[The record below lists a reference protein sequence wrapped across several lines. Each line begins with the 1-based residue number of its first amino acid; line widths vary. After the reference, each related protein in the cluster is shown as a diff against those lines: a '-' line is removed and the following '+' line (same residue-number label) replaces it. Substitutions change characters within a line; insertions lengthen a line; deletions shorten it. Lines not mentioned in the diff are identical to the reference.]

1 MSFEKFINQELTG
14 WMVAEG
20 EHADIVLSTRI
31 RLARNLQDHL
41 FPVCASQEDAA
52 AVDEAVHQ
60 AVSKMRDQHFTG
72 TAMVDL
78 TPLQRQILV
87 EKHLVSPQLIDPEK
101 HGSVL
106 LSEDETISIMVNE
119 EDHIRIQCIYPG
131 FQIDE
136 AYELADR
143 VDSEMEKNIDYA
155 FDETFGYLTSCPSNT
170 GTGMR
175 ASVMMHLPALTITKQ
190 IERIIPAIS
199 RLGMV
204 VRGSY
209 GEGSEAL
216 GNIYQ
221 ISNQITLGKSEEE
234 ILKDLK
240 SISARLIAH
249 ERKSRELLLA
259 KSEVHLENR
268 LFRSLGTL
276 THARILPSAEA
287 AKCLSD
293 VRLGIDLNII
303 ENIDMSVL
311 NELMIFMQPGYL
323 QQYAGTE
330 LTSDERDILRAQ
342 LFRDRLKIERS
353 AEPDGDQELS

>member
-1 MSFEKFINQELTG
+1 MSFEKFIKRELAG
-14 WMVAEG
+14 WMVAKG
-20 EHADIVLSTRI
+20 EHSDIVLSTRI
-31 RLARNLQDHL
+31 RLARNLQDRL
-41 FPVCASQEDAA
+41 FPICASEEEAKRVNE
-52 AVDEAVHQ
+52 AVDQ
-60 AVSKMRDQHFTG
+60 AVATMEEHQFAGISM
-72 TAMVDL
+72 ADL
-78 TPLQRQILV
+78 SSLERQILV
-87 EKHLVSPQLIDPEK
+87 EKHLVSPQLIEPDRY
-101 HGSVL
+101 GSVL

-131 FQIDE
+131 FQIDT
-136 AYELADR
+136 AYEQADH
-143 VDSEMEKNIDYA
+143 VDSELERNLEYA

-221 ISNQITLGKSEEE
+221 ISNQITLGKSESE
-234 ILKDLK
+234 ILKDLE
-240 SISARLIAH
+240 SITKRLIAH
-249 ERKSRELLLA
+249 EKKSRELLLA

-268 LFRSLGTL
+268 LFRSLGTI

-287 AKCLSD
+287 ARCLSD
-293 VRLGIDLNII
+293 VRLGIDLGII
-303 ENIDMSVL
+303 KNIDMAIL
-311 NELMIFMQPGYL
+311 NELMIFMQPGFL
-323 QQYAGTE
+323 QRYKGTE
-330 LTSDERDILRAQ
+330 LTSDQRDVLRAQ
-342 LFRDRLKIERS
+342 LFRDRLLMAKSTVEEDAPEES
-353 AEPDGDQELS
+353 

>member
-1 MSFEKFINQELTG
+1 MSFEKFIKRELTG

-20 EHADIVLSTRI
+20 EHSDIVLSTRI
-31 RLARNLQDHL
+31 RLARNLRDHL
-41 FPVCASQEDAA
+41 FPICASEEQAKLVNE
-52 AVDEAVHQ
+52 AVDQ
-60 AVSKMRDQHFTG
+60 AVAMMEELHFEGSTM
-72 TAMVDL
+72 AEL
-78 TPLQRQILV
+78 SSLERQILV
-87 EKHLVSPQLIDPEK
+87 EKHLVSPQLIDMK
-101 HGSVL
+101 RYGSVL

-131 FQIDE
+131 FQIDT
-136 AYELADR
+136 AYEQADK
-143 VDSEMEKNIDYA
+143 VDSELEQNLEYA

-221 ISNQITLGKSEEE
+221 VSNQITLGKSEQE
-234 ILKDLK
+234 ILKDLE
-240 SISARLIAH
+240 SIAKRLIAH
-249 ERKSRELLLA
+249 EKKSRELLLA

-268 LFRSLGTL
+268 LYRSLGTI

-293 VRLGIDLNII
+293 VRLGIDLGIIKNINMTI
-303 ENIDMSVL
+303 L
-311 NELMIFMQPGYL
+311 NELMIFMQPGFL
-323 QQYAGTE
+323 QRYEGTE
-330 LTSDERDILRAQ
+330 LTSDQRDILRAQ
-342 LFRDRLKIERS
+342 LFRDRLLMEK
-353 AEPDGDQELS
+353 AEVENDTPEK

>member
-1 MSFEKFINQELTG
+1 MSFEQFINREPTG
-14 WMVAEG
+14 WMVAKG
-20 EHADIVLSTRI
+20 ENSDIVLSTRI
-31 RLARNLQDHL
+31 RLARNLRDSL
-41 FPVCASQEDAA
+41 FPISAA
-52 AVDEAVHQ
+52 EEELKQVKEAVGQAVDTIEGH
-60 AVSKMRDQHFTG
+60 HFTG
-72 TAMVDL
+72 TAMADL
-78 TPLQRQILV
+78 SPLHRQILV
-87 EKHLVSPQLIDPEK
+87 EKHLVSPQLTDPK
-101 HGSVL
+101 KYGSVL

-131 FQIDE
+131 FQIDT
-136 AYELADR
+136 AYEKANQ
-143 VDSEMEKNIDYA
+143 VDSDLERNLNYA

-221 ISNQITLGKSEEE
+221 ISNQTTLGKSEEE
-234 ILKDLK
+234 ILKDLE
-240 SISARLIAH
+240 SISKRLIAH
-249 ERKSRELLLA
+249 ERKSREVLLA
-259 KSEVHLENR
+259 KSQIHLENR
-268 LFRSLGTL
+268 LYRSLGTV

-287 AKCLSD
+287 ARCLSD
-293 VRLGIDLNII
+293 VRLGIDLDII
-303 ENIDMSVL
+303 ENIDMTIL
-311 NELMIFMQPGYL
+311 NELMIFMQPGFL

-330 LTSDERDILRAQ
+330 LTSEQRDIFRAQ
-342 LFRDRLKIERS
+342 LFRDRLAEEKS
-353 AEPDGDQELS
+353 AAGENNPNG

>member
-1 MSFEKFINQELTG
+1 MSFEKFIKQELTG

-31 RLARNLQDHL
+31 RLARNLQKHL
-41 FPVCASQEDAA
+41 FPISASQEDANDVSEA
-52 AVDEAVHQ
+52 LNHAVETMEDH
-60 AVSKMRDQHFTG
+60 HFTG
-72 TAMVDL
+72 TTMKDL
-78 TPLQRQILV
+78 TPLERQILV
-87 EKHLVSPQLIDPEK
+87 EKHLVSPQLIDPKK

-131 FQIDE
+131 FQIDQ
-136 AYELADR
+136 AYEHADQ
-143 VDSEMEKNIDYA
+143 VDSELEKNLDYA

-234 ILKDLK
+234 ILKDLE
-240 SISARLIAH
+240 SIAKRLIAH
-249 ERKSRELLLA
+249 EKKSRELLLA

-268 LFRSLGTL
+268 LFRALGTL
-276 THARILPSAEA
+276 THSRILPSAEA

-293 VRLGIDLNII
+293 VRLGIDLGIF
-303 ENIDMSVL
+303 ENIDMSIL
-311 NELMIFMQPGYL
+311 NELMIFMQPGFL
-323 QQYAGTE
+323 QQYAGAE

-342 LFRDRLKIERS
+342 LFRNRLGVGKSSVPEQDTDPS
-353 AEPDGDQELS
+353 

>member
-1 MSFEKFINQELTG
+1 MSFEKFIQQKLTG

-31 RLARNLQDHL
+31 RLARNLQNHL
-41 FPVCASQEDAA
+41 FPIRASKEEAQQ
-52 AVDEAVHQ
+52 VGEAVGD
-60 AVSKMRDQHFTG
+60 AVEMMEDHHFSR
-72 TAMVDL
+72 TAMADL
-78 TPLQRQILV
+78 PSLERQLLV
-87 EKHLVSPQLIDPEK
+87 EKHLVSPQLIDPERY
-101 HGSVL
+101 GSVL

-131 FQIDE
+131 FQINE
-136 AYELADR
+136 AYEHADQ
-143 VDSEMEKNIDYA
+143 VDSELEKHLEYA

-221 ISNQITLGKSEEE
+221 VSNQITLGKSEED
-234 ILKDLK
+234 ILKELE
-240 SISARLIAH
+240 SISKRLIAH
-249 ERKSRELLLA
+249 EKKSRELLMA

-268 LFRSLGTL
+268 LFRALGTL
-276 THARILPSAEA
+276 THSRILPSAEA

-293 VRLGIDLNII
+293 VRLGIDLGII
-303 ENIDMSVL
+303 ENIDMTVL
-311 NELMIFMQPGYL
+311 NELMIFMQPGFL
-323 QQYAGTE
+323 QQYARTE
-330 LTSDERDILRAQ
+330 LTAEERDIFRAD
-342 LFRDRLKIERS
+342 LFRERLSVNQVSES
-353 AEPDGDQELS
+353 ETSGE